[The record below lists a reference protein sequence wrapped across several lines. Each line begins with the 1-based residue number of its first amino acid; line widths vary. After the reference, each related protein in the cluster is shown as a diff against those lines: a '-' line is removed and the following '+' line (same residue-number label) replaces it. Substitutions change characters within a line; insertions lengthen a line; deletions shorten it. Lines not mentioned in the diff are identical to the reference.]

1 MDGGGGDD
9 DGNLMTMLVELLHAR
24 KLEKLEE
31 ILKEPRLEPHLVYPS
46 HNPRLDDEED
56 LKWNSSY
63 YLFLVVALPYGKR

>member
-31 ILKEPRLEPHLVYPS
+31 ILKEPRLEPQCIPHTIL
-46 HNPRLDDEED
+46 L
-56 LKWNSSY
+56 LMM
-63 YLFLVVALPYGKR
+63 KRI